1 MINMRRYFI
10 TIVIALVSCVYIH
23 AQTSQTSLLKRA
35 NEIKSQNDI
44 YFWNQYT
51 HPDNDTARIR
61 ATNYVLLEVNNE
73 RDANSQL
80 SINDLMPYTQY
91 ITITRG
97 NKKQVFAYIRKDEAA
112 AIRAGGLPMPG
123 PVPVTSPTPVHNP
136 AIVTNP
142 TPVTIPTP
150 NVPRSFVPDAF
161 VQRIVDTADFTAICR
176 LLTTLKADGQ
186 VLQFGKLRDVED
198 YSSFDLILFDKQ
210 TQKVITLLSG
220 TSGNGGMRTNLV
232 TGYADAL
239 TNYPTATTAAIWF
252 VKK

>member
-1 MINMRRYFI
+1 MRRFFI
-10 TIVIALVSCVYIH
+10 TFVIALVSCIGIS
-23 AQTSQTSLLKRA
+23 AQTNQASLLKRA

-51 HPDNDTARIR
+51 HPDLDTARIR

-73 RDANSQL
+73 RSASSQL
-80 SINDLMPYTQY
+80 TVNDLMPHTQF

-97 NKKQVFAYIRKDEAA
+97 NKKQVFAYIRKDDAA
-112 AIRAGGLPMPG
+112 AIPVGGG
-123 PVPVTSPTPVHNP
+123 TAAIHAPVINQSPVVSPTPVTTP
-136 AIVTNP
+136 APVTNP
-142 TPVTIPTP
+142 TSY
-150 NVPRSFVPDAF
+150 VPRSFIPDAF
-161 VQRIVDTADFTAICR
+161 VQRIVDVSDFAAVCR
-176 LLTTLKADGQ
+176 LLTSMKADGQ
-186 VLQFGKLRDVED
+186 VLQFGKLRDVDD

-220 TSGNGGMRTNLV
+220 TDNYGVRTNLL

-239 TNYPTATTAAIWF
+239 GNYPTATTAAIWY